1 MRPSRRGRDLRT
13 ARLLACSALALLM
26 AGCGGK
32 PSVVR
37 SVRDPTPVTFSVANL
52 DIDKPCT
59 VLTTTDAADISGLP
73 FYRTIAANLIEG
85 ERTRCAQGV
94 GAFGLH
100 GVVEVDMVRPLGE
113 LTARELFH
121 RECRGRP
128 SAEPAGPASPPAV
141 QFEREF
147 DEAHIDPAAL
157 TEAPPAPLPVVY
169 GLNCLLANGAHALL
183 LGDRIAYMRVRQSAG
198 ETDPAA
204 TRRLASL
211 VSFRLSSN

>member
-1 MRPSRRGRDLRT
+1 MQ
-13 ARLLACSALALLM
+13 
-26 AGCGGK
+26 
-32 PSVVR
+32 
-37 SVRDPTPVTFSVANL
+37 DPTPTTFSAANL

-59 VLTTTDAADISGLP
+59 VLTSTDAADISGLP
-73 FYRTIAANLIEG
+73 YYRTIAANLIDG

-113 LTARELFH
+113 ITARDLFD

-141 QFEREF
+141 QFEREA

-157 TEAPPAPLPVVY
+157 TEPPPAPLPVVH
-169 GLNCLLANGAHALL
+169 GPNCLLANGAHALL
-183 LGDRIAYMRVRQSAG
+183 LGDRVAYMRVRQSAG